1 MELVVDIVFLAVSV
15 FLFGTTYT
23 FRVANIESGG
33 GPAFWPRILLG
44 IIIVLEIVLI
54 VLTYRKFKKGELKKE
69 KDPEVI
75 NPQNLY
81 IGIGAMALY
90 ILLINYLGFLIST
103 ILFMFAMMH
112 FLQVKLR
119 RNIIV
124 SLVGSYIIAYVFVGL
139 LMVPLPQGIS
149 VFGMLSSVLGL

>member
-1 MELVVDIVFLAVSV
+1 MELIVDLVFLAVSI

-44 IIIVLEIVLI
+44 VMIVLEIVLVI
-54 VLTYRKFKKGELKKE
+54 ISYRKYKKGELKKE
-69 KDPEVI
+69 KDPEVV
-75 NPQNLY
+75 NPKNLY
-81 IGIGAMALY
+81 IGIGGMALY
-90 ILLINYLGFLIST
+90 ILLISYLGFLIST
-103 ILFMFAMMH
+103 MLFMFIMMH
-112 FLQVKLR
+112 ILQVKLR

-124 SLVGSYIIAYVFVGL
+124 SVVGAYIISYVFVGL
-139 LMVPLPQGIS
+139 LMVPLPQGVS